1 MSTLADNVCNMNNIE
16 LIGLAK
22 NRFID
27 AKTQTAIAK
36 HHYKR
41 AHLYLME
48 NPNLVPEARDVLFN
62 TPGYVNK
69 LTLIGE
75 GRYVGQEEVYRE
87 VYEEHAHKAA
97 RRGSWH
103 RVHRAFISGYGGWTY
118 GSYKLAGPET
128 TPPDILEDI
137 YDRYVVKKEARL
149 IPESIY
155 SYSSA
160 LDYMAD
166 FISRGIIDNKNTPTS
181 VIVKISCSHNNES
194 IRNMALKELGNRG

>member
-27 AKTQTAIAK
+27 TDTQVAIAK

-41 AHLYLME
+41 AHMYLME
-48 NPNLVPEARDVLFN
+48 NPSLGPKACEILFN
-62 TPGYVNK
+62 MPGYVNK
-69 LTLIGE
+69 MTLIAE
-75 GRYVGQEEVYRE
+75 GRYVGQDEVYRE
-87 VYEEHAHKAA
+87 VYREHAHKAA
-97 RRGSWH
+97 NRGSWH
-103 RVHRAFISGYGGWTY
+103 RIHRAFISGYGGWTY
-118 GSYKLAGPET
+118 GSYKLAGPEA

-137 YDRYVVKKEARL
+137 YDRYVIKKEARL
-149 IPESIY
+149 IPDGVY
-155 SYSSA
+155 SYSST
-160 LDYMAD
+160 LDYMSD
-166 FISRGIIDNKNTPTS
+166 SITRGIVDNKNTPTS